1 MIFNNKIRLIAL
13 SVLFSINSFSVD
25 INQFLLTTPCKQY
38 MDSLPLSRSTSFG
51 EEQVVNGNYQ
61 GLGQQYNITG
71 SIKSI
76 VFAARSN
83 PASSGSTSSVKV
95 VIYNANQGLPGTIL
109 STNNIVIDSS
119 SVCSLYELVLPSPV
133 NVNGS
138 IIISLEPLIPSTDN
152 FFVQRNT
159 PPDGQ
164 NLNLI
169 KIKQANQWFK
179 NLGAGDPAFDF
190 DFMILPIKEVTLTPN
205 FTFNTNA
212 LQVAFTNS
220 STPATTNYE
229 WDFGDGATSTSTS
242 PTHQYLSSG
251 TYQVKLKM
259 ISNGF
264 QQCVDSIIKPVN
276 VSSVGIDDIS
286 NSNNLTWKYYSAD
299 NSVRFF
305 AEINLTVN
313 ILDATGR
320 EMKSLTIRANE
331 ESIVD
336 CSSWTNGVY
345 IISSNQNNFIDKF
358 FKN

>member
-1 MIFNNKIRLIAL
+1 MIFNKRIGLITFILVCAL
-13 SVLFSINSFSVD
+13 RVFSAD
-25 INQFLLTTPCKQY
+25 INQHLLTTPCKQY

-51 EEQVVNGNYQ
+51 EEQIVNGNYQ

-76 VFAARSN
+76 IFSARSN
-83 PASSGSTSSVKV
+83 PSSSSATSSVKV
-95 VIYNANQGLPGTIL
+95 VIYSANQGLPGLIL
-109 STNNIVIDSS
+109 GTQNIVIDSS
-119 SVCSLYELVLPSPV
+119 STCTWHELVFPSPLG
-133 NVNGS
+133 VNGN
-138 IIISLEPLIPSTDN
+138 IIISLEPLIPTVDN

-179 NLGAGDPAFDF
+179 NLAAGDPAFDF
-190 DFMILPIKEVTLTPN
+190 DFMILPVKEITLTPN

-212 LQVAFTNS
+212 LQVSFTNS
-220 STPATTNYE
+220 STPAATNYE
-229 WDFGDGATSTSTS
+229 WDFGDGATSTSAS
-242 PTHQYLSSG
+242 PSHQYLTSG

-259 ISNGF
+259 ISNGL

-345 IISSNQNNFIDKF
+345 IISSNQNNFLDKF

>member
-1 MIFNNKIRLIAL
+1 MIFNKRIGLITLILVCAL
-13 SVLFSINSFSVD
+13 RVFSAD
-25 INQFLLTTPCKQY
+25 INQHLLTTPCKQY

-51 EEQVVNGNYQ
+51 EEQIVNGNYQ

-76 VFAARSN
+76 IFSARSN
-83 PASSGSTSSVKV
+83 PSSSSATSSVKV
-95 VIYNANQGLPGTIL
+95 VIYSANQGLPGLIL
-109 STNNIVIDSS
+109 GTQNIVIDSS
-119 SVCSLYELVLPSPV
+119 STCTWHELVFPTPLG
-133 NVNGS
+133 VNGN
-138 IIISLEPLIPSTDN
+138 IIISLEPLIPTVDN

-179 NLGAGDPAFDF
+179 NLAAGDPAFDF
-190 DFMILPIKEVTLTPN
+190 DFMILPVKEITLTPN

-212 LQVAFTNS
+212 LQVSFTNS
-220 STPATTNYE
+220 STPAATNYE
-229 WDFGDGATSTSTS
+229 WDFGDGATSTSAS
-242 PTHQYLSSG
+242 PSHQYLTSG

-259 ISNGF
+259 ISNGL

-286 NSNNLTWKYYSAD
+286 NSNNLKWKYHSDD
-299 NSVRFF
+299 NSIHLY
-305 AEINLTVN
+305 AGINLTIN

-320 EMKSLTIRANE
+320 EMKTLNLKPNE
-331 ESIVD
+331 EILVD
-336 CSSWTNGVY
+336 CSSWTSGVY
-345 IISSNQNNFIDKF
+345 IISSNQNNFLDKF

>member
-1 MIFNNKIRLIAL
+1 MIFNNKIGLIAL

-83 PASSGSTSSVKV
+83 PASSSSTSSVKV

-109 STNNIVIDSS
+109 STSNIVIDSS
-119 SVCSLYELVLPSPV
+119 FTCSMYELVLPTPL

-138 IIISLEPLIPSTDN
+138 IIISLEPLIPSSDN

-179 NLGAGDPAFDF
+179 NLAAGDPAFDF
-190 DFMILPIKEVTLTPN
+190 DFMILPLKEVVIIPN
-205 FTFNTNA
+205 FTFNANA
-212 LQVAFTNS
+212 LQVAFTNTS
-220 STPATTNYE
+220 SLTTTNFE
-229 WDFGDGATSTSTS
+229 WDFGDGFISTQIS
-242 PTHQYLSSG
+242 PTHQYAATG
-251 TYQVKLKM
+251 NYQVKLKM
-259 ISNGF
+259 SYNGY
-264 QQCVDSIIKPVN
+264 QICNDSIAKSVN
-276 VSSVGIDDIS
+276 VSTVGLNDLNGS
-286 NSNNLTWKYYSAD
+286 NKLRWNYQSEFKQLQFN
-299 NSVRFF
+299 
-305 AEINLTVN
+305 
-313 ILDATGR
+313 
-320 EMKSLTIRANE
+320 ANE
-331 ESIVD
+331 NVIVRITDLSGRVIKEISLKPGASSSVD
-336 CSSWTNGVY
+336 CSVWTDGIY
-345 IISSNQNNFIDKF
+345 IITCENNLIDKF
-358 FKN
+358 FKD

>member
-1 MIFNNKIRLIAL
+1 MIFNKRIGLTALILVCAL
-13 SVLFSINSFSVD
+13 NTFSAD
-25 INQFLLTTPCKQY
+25 INQNLLTTPCKQY

-133 NVNGS
+133 NVNGN
-138 IIISLEPLIPSTDN
+138 IIISLEPLIPTVDN

-179 NLGAGDPAFDF
+179 NLAAGDPAFDF
-190 DFMILPIKEVTLTPN
+190 DFMILPIKEVSLSPN

-212 LQVAFTNS
+212 LQVVFTNA
-220 STPATTNYE
+220 STPSFTSYE
-229 WDFGDGATSTSTS
+229 WDFGDGSTSTNVS
-242 PTHQYLSSG
+242 PSHQYTSSG
-251 TYQVKLKM
+251 VYQVKLKM
-259 ISNGF
+259 SSTGF
-264 QQCVDSIIKPVN
+264 QQCIDSIIKPVT
-276 VSSVGIDDIS
+276 VSSVGMDDIS
-286 NSNNLTWKYYSAD
+286 NSQNLKWEYLPSD
-299 NSVRFF
+299 NSVRLF
-305 AEINLTVN
+305 AKVNLTIN

-320 EMKSLTIRANE
+320 EIKSLTIRANE

-336 CSSWTNGVY
+336 CTSWTNGVY

>member
-179 NLGAGDPAFDF
+179 NLAAGDPAFDF
-190 DFMILPIKEVTLTPN
+190 DFMILPIKEVMLTPN

-220 STPATTNYE
+220 SSPNTTNFE
-229 WDFGDGATSTSTS
+229 WDFGDGTTSTSTS
-242 PTHQYLSSG
+242 PSHQYLTSG
-251 TYQVKLKM
+251 IYQVKLKM

-320 EMKSLTIRANE
+320 EMKSFSLRANE
-331 ESIVD
+331 EMIVD
-336 CSSWTNGVY
+336 CSAWKDGVY
-345 IISSNQNNFIDKF
+345 LISTNQNNFIDKF
-358 FKN
+358 LKN